1 MLFTE
6 VTIAI
11 SYERRDLGK
20 KLLDARTNLIDM
32 HLIQS
37 LKNEICFD
45 LPLFSKYPATSINRY
60 FYKMTL
66 IIREALSIVNHI
78 SNISY
83 KIISKFE

>member
-37 LKNEICFD
+37 LKNEICFE
-45 LPLFSKYPATSINRY
+45 LPLFSKYPDTSINRY

-66 IIREALSIVNHI
+66 LFGGRGGVSEGHLSLFFIV
-78 SNISY
+78 
-83 KIISKFE
+83 